1 MKTALRT
8 YHHIPSLQK
17 TGGNVQDAPRI
28 KAALKGAY
36 TPAELKETRANTPA
50 RIEEF
55 WASRLSSRV
64 NVII

>member
-36 TPAELKETRANTPA
+36 LPFELKETRANTPS
-50 RIEEF
+50 RVQEF
-55 WASRLSSRV
+55 WVCQLG
-64 NVII
+64 